1 MRVVFLLI
9 ALLGVLGGISDLA
22 ADTLQATNGANSP
35 AIVGDNNKIII
46 NDIDARALK
55 HLNDLLDEKDL
66 TIAQKVAEAEE
77 WARKYRDLNQQL
89 AEALSQAAGRR
100 DDATLIRTAQ
110 DLLHEGKLEEAG
122 KIYDQLLAGD
132 KSDVDRAAQDH
143 FARVQIYFI
152 ADFVH

>member
-1 MRVVFLLI
+1 MKSVALALERTRPDEGGLLI
-9 ALLGVLGGISDLA
+9 NRPFGRARRNLDLA

-89 AEALSQAAGRR
+89 AEALSQAA
-100 DDATLIRTAQ
+100 A
-110 DLLHEGKLEEAG
+110 K
-122 KIYDQLLAGD
+122 
-132 KSDVDRAAQDH
+132 
-143 FARVQIYFI
+143 AR
-152 ADFVH
+152 

>member
-1 MRVVFLLI
+1 MKSVALPLVRTRPDEGGLLI
-9 ALLGVLGGISDLA
+9 NRPFGRARRNSDLA

-100 DDATLIRTAQ
+100 DDADSHQ
-110 DLLHEGKLEEAG
+110 DGSGPPA
-122 KIYDQLLAGD
+122 
-132 KSDVDRAAQDH
+132 
-143 FARVQIYFI
+143 
-152 ADFVH
+152 